1 MAAVQREIRTA
12 SPCCHF
18 LIIST
23 TVGRRFSDRTYSA
36 VTQLRLYKSDNVKRN
51 ISAHRVSASGV
62 AFQKLGVS
70 SGTVKRIS
78 SRMTLFYKY
87 GFPAIWFG
95 FLAFSIVATL
105 SQGIAGKDPL
115 FLIIP
120 CVMILVGTLIFKR
133 LVWGVADLV
142 LDGGDYLLV
151 KSRGIEER
159 IALSNIMNVGSSSY
173 TNPPRITLRLISPGS
188 LGQEV
193 AFLPS
198 LPFSINPFARNTVAD
213 DLIFRVH
220 NAKSGGSRRLQRR
233 CPADHDFRQP
243 VSG

>member
-1 MAAVQREIRTA
+1 
-12 SPCCHF
+12 
-18 LIIST
+18 
-23 TVGRRFSDRTYSA
+23 
-36 VTQLRLYKSDNVKRN
+36 
-51 ISAHRVSASGV
+51 
-62 AFQKLGVS
+62 
-70 SGTVKRIS
+70 
-78 SRMTLFYKY
+78 MTLFYKY

-220 NAKSGGSRRLQRR
+220 NAKSGGSRR
-233 CPADHDFRQP
+233 
-243 VSG
+243 